1 MPTVSHD
8 RNSLPVRS
16 ATILAPFSPTDAPS
30 VARYSALVGGIL
42 YGISHR
48 RTLMA
53 EEHKH
58 KAERAVHQREEL
70 IQQAR
75 KMWKEK
81 QNPIKS
87 SGIITN
93 PEDPNFDLEKLI
105 AKWEAESK

>member
-30 VARYSALVGGIL
+30 SSRGTVVMSTTVNVARYSALVGGIL

-87 SGIITN
+87 SG
-93 PEDPNFDLEKLI
+93 
-105 AKWEAESK
+105 